1 MDTISLNILNE
12 LVANAER
19 ETLIERLFNQ
29 AFFSWSEFVFLGAIL
44 IAAYFLLQLIKRFL
58 KVTQLF
64 GNYQRMIKT
73 LIDNTLLIFEPTVIL
88 LLASAF
94 ILHNPIYHGLLL
106 GLVVLFGFV
115 HIRNYVHG
123 RIIQSNNA
131 LAVGRQIKI
140 EDLEGIVH
148 QVERLGLKIKTAKGV
163 HYMNYAHIV
172 KTGYILLSGDDISG
186 FYELLIQPKTPNERV
201 NYEEELMDYL
211 STVPYLDWHHKP
223 EISIAE
229 DYQIKARVMVKD
241 ESHLNELMALI
252 NGWDY
257 SCKILK

>member
-1 MDTISLNILNE
+1 MDTISVKILNE
-12 LVANAER
+12 LLAKPEQQ
-19 ETLIERLFNQ
+19 TLVERLF
-29 AFFSWSEFVFLGAIL
+29 AKATFSWSEFLFLGAIL
-44 IAAYFLLQLIKRFL
+44 VAAYFLLQLIKRFL
-58 KVTQLF
+58 RITQLF
-64 GNYQRMIKT
+64 GNYRRTLKT

-88 LLASAF
+88 LLVSAF
-94 ILHNPIYHGLLL
+94 LMLNPIYNGLLL

-131 LAVGRQIKI
+131 LTIGREIKI
-140 EDLEGIVH
+140 ADLEGIVH
-148 QVERLGLKIKTAKGV
+148 QIERLGLKIKTAKGV

-186 FYELLIQPKTPNERV
+186 FYELLIQPKTPDARV
-201 NYEEELMDYL
+201 DYEEELMDYL

-223 EISIAE
+223 EIVIE
-229 DYQIKARVMVKD
+229 DDYQIKARVMVKD
-241 ESHLNELMALI
+241 ESHVQELMALI
-252 NGWDY
+252 NGWNY

>member
-1 MDTISLNILNE
+1 MDTISIKILNE
-12 LVANAER
+12 LVAKTER
-19 ETLIERLFNQ
+19 ETLIERLFDKAN
-29 AFFSWSEFVFLGAIL
+29 FSWSEFLFLGAIL

-58 KVTQLF
+58 NVTQLF
-64 GNYQRMIKT
+64 GDYRRGIKT
-73 LIDNTLLIFEPTVIL
+73 LIENTLLIFEPMVIL

-94 ILHNPIYHGLLL
+94 ILLNPIYHGLLL

-140 EDLEGIVH
+140 GDLEGIVH
-148 QVERLGLKIKTAKGV
+148 QVERLGLKIKTTKGV

-172 KTGYILLSGDDISG
+172 KSGYVLLSADDISG
-186 FYELLIQPKTPNERV
+186 FFDLLIKPNTPNERI
-201 NYEEELMDYL
+201 NYEDELMDYL

-223 EISIAE
+223 EISIE
-229 DYQIKARVMVKD
+229 DDYQIKVRVMVKD
-241 ESHLNELMALI
+241 ENHVNELIDLI

-257 SCKILK
+257 SCKTLK